1 MPLKSNVYIKSNVYP
16 RKNGDVWQDGEFLSR
31 INDGQLLYKYH
42 EAFKRNRS
50 SQNIKNYFTE
60 DQLDLATK
68 FNGRC
73 LYAQGIRTY
82 GFTTDENGRRVLVC
96 RCPHAKEGGASFG
109 SPCYDCHKLYKPIV
123 ETPLPIDLDKKSN
136 TPFKKNVP
144 DAPAVPAAIKAETPT
159 AIVPEINKTIT
170 PELPK
175 PKPEPE
181 KIIDVTED
189 KAPAQNTES
198 FDIVY
203 PDQLVLS
210 CNGYDIRGEKVGDGE
225 YEIRITS
232 GGVFIANINSYGIV
246 VGKHSRLKTEELN
259 AANGSVSVAFDNFE
273 KMNIHLQQDPAPIA
287 NIAFGYTKLSVC
299 VK

>member
-1 MPLKSNVYIKSNVYP
+1 MSLKMVILAEVSIIIS
-16 RKNGDVWQDGEFLSR
+16 RKNSLSCFR
-31 INDGQLLYKYH
+31 
-42 EAFKRNRS
+42 
-50 SQNIKNYFTE
+50 
-60 DQLDLATK
+60 LAEPVHFAPKGVKT
-68 FNGRC
+68 F
-73 LYAQGIRTY
+73 
-82 GFTTDENGRRVLVC
+82 GFTQGPNGKKVVVC
-96 RCPHAKEGGASFG
+96 RCPYASNDKQHLCKG
-109 SPCYDCHKLYKPIV
+109 VAQWVSCHEKFRPIEYKN
-123 ETPLPIDLDKKSN
+123 LDKSSGGEKTSKIS
-136 TPFKKNVP
+136 TP
-144 DAPAVPAAIKAETPT
+144 DAPPVPAAIKAEPPT

-170 PELPK
+170 PEPPK

-189 KAPAQNTES
+189 KVPAQNTES
-198 FDIVY
+198 CDIVY

-232 GGVFIANINSYGIV
+232 GGVFIANINSCGIV